1 MRIKKPRKYKS
12 KRLKNVLLNRVVS
25 IERVTKVGKGG
36 KKKKFP
42 SYCCSR

>member
-36 KKKKFP
+36 KKKEL
-42 SYCCSR
+42 SSCCRSR